1 VTAAYETALTFIE
14 NYYRKMTYFLLF
26 ADMAKNFATEQFSI
40 EMDVRERLG
49 WGAKA
54 TMNIGEI
61 ACVVV
66 TNHSGS

>member
-1 VTAAYETALTFIE
+1 MTAAYEAALTFIE
-14 NYYRKMTYFLLF
+14 NYYSKMTYFLLF
-26 ADMAKNFATEQFSI
+26 AVMAKNFATEQYSI
-40 EMDVRERLG
+40 EMDVRESFG

-61 ACVVV
+61 LYVVV